1 MERKVDGERDPS
13 PLEGARVSGVS
24 PDPRGAEQAN
34 VPPRLGDL
42 PPRFWVLIVL
52 TGVGAGLG
60 AMAMMGVLRT
70 VQHLAFGY
78 HSGEYSNAVEHHS
91 DLRLVVVLAVGGLV
105 TGVGLWIMRRF
116 AGGTGGEPTEV
127 VWTRTGA
134 ISLVRTLL
142 TGALSEVSVA
152 MGCSIGR
159 EAAPQRTG
167 AAAGA
172 FLAKH
177 FSVPPEQRRLLIA
190 CGAGA
195 GLAAVY
201 NVPLAGA
208 LFALEIYLGT
218 LSLPLVLPALLTTG
232 IATAV
237 SWITLPAHTVY
248 SVPKLSNPTLS
259 LMIFAIALGPVMG
272 IASAAYVRMIT
283 WASDHRPK
291 GKLLLVE
298 PVVVFTALGFLAIS
312 YPLLLGNGVDL
323 AQFAFTGSAGLLTL
337 LALSLLKPVA
347 TGACLRSGATGGL
360 FTPTMSFGA
369 VLGAL
374 LGHLWVLVWPGH
386 MTASYAIVGAA
397 ALLTAAIEAPV
408 TGIAMT
414 LELTHTIAVT
424 APILVAAVGATIV
437 SRRLDTRSIYSA
449 RLSPSVPGP
458 APDCEDGPPEAPAS
472 H

>member
-1 MERKVDGERDPS
+1 MS
-13 PLEGARVSGVS
+13 S
-24 PDPRGAEQAN
+24 DPRGAEQVN
-34 VPPRLGDL
+34 VAPKLADL

-52 TGVGAGLG
+52 TGIGAGLG
-60 AMAMMGVLRT
+60 AMAMMGVLRA
-70 VQHLAFGY
+70 VQHLAFDY
-78 HSGEYSNAVEHHS
+78 HSGEYSTAVAHHS

-127 VWTRTGA
+127 VWTRTGNL
-134 ISLVRTLL
+134 SLVRTLL
-142 TGALSEVSVA
+142 TGALSELSVA

-177 FSVPPEQRRLLIA
+177 FSLPPEQRRLLIA

-201 NVPLAGA
+201 NVPFAGA
-208 LFALEIYLGT
+208 LFSLEIYLGT
-218 LSLPLVLPALLTTG
+218 LSLPLVLPALLTAG

-237 SWITLPAHTVY
+237 SWITLPAHSVY
-248 SVPKLSNPTLS
+248 AVPTLPSPTLS
-259 LMIFAIALGPVMG
+259 LMVFAVLLGPVMG
-272 IASAAYVRMIT
+272 VASAGYVRMIA

-291 GKLLLVE
+291 GRLLLVE
-298 PVVVFTALGFLAIS
+298 PVAVFTALGFLAIS

-347 TGACLRSGATGGL
+347 TSACLRSGATGGL

-369 VLGAL
+369 VFGAL
-374 LGHLWVLVWPGH
+374 LGHLWILLWPGPS
-386 MTASYAIVGAA
+386 TASYAVVGAA
-397 ALLTAAIEAPV
+397 ALLTAAIEAPA

-414 LELTHTIAVT
+414 LELTHTLAIT
-424 APILVAAVGATIV
+424 APILVAAVGATVV
-437 SRRLDTRSIYSA
+437 SRRLEIRSIYSA
-449 RLSPSVPGP
+449 RLSPPPLGP
-458 APDCEDGPPEAPAS
+458 EKADGHPDPRRASEA
-472 H
+472 

>member
-1 MERKVDGERDPS
+1 MS
-13 PLEGARVSGVS
+13 S
-24 PDPRGAEQAN
+24 DPRGAEQAN
-34 VPPRLGDL
+34 VAPKLADL

-52 TGVGAGLG
+52 TGIGAGLG
-60 AMAMMGVLRT
+60 AMAMMGVLRA
-70 VQHLAFGY
+70 VQHLAFDY
-78 HSGEYSNAVEHHS
+78 HSGEYSTAVAHHS

-127 VWTRTGA
+127 VWTRTGNL
-134 ISLVRTLL
+134 SLFRTLL
-142 TGALSEVSVA
+142 TGALSELSVA

-167 AAAGA
+167 AASGA

-177 FSVPPEQRRLLIA
+177 FSLPPEQRRLLIA

-201 NVPLAGA
+201 NVPFAGA
-208 LFALEIYLGT
+208 LFSLEIYLGT
-218 LSLPLVLPALLTTG
+218 LSLPLVLPALLTAG

-237 SWITLPAHTVY
+237 SWITLPAHSVY
-248 SVPKLSNPTLS
+248 AVPTLPSPTLS
-259 LMIFAIALGPVMG
+259 LMVFAVLLGPVMG
-272 IASAAYVRMIT
+272 VASAGYVRMIA

-291 GKLLLVE
+291 GRLLLVE
-298 PVVVFTALGFLAIS
+298 PVAVFTALGFLAIS

-347 TGACLRSGATGGL
+347 TSACLRSGATGGL

-369 VLGAL
+369 VFGAL
-374 LGHLWVLVWPGH
+374 LGHLWILLWPGPS
-386 MTASYAIVGAA
+386 TASYAVVGAA
-397 ALLTAAIEAPV
+397 ALLTAAIEAPA

-414 LELTHTIAVT
+414 LELTHSLAIT
-424 APILVAAVGATIV
+424 APILVAAVGATVV
-437 SRRLDTRSIYSA
+437 SRRLEIRSIYSA
-449 RLSPSVPGP
+449 RLSPPPPGP
-458 APDCEDGPPEAPAS
+458 EKADGHPDPPCASEA
-472 H
+472 

>member
-1 MERKVDGERDPS
+1 MS
-13 PLEGARVSGVS
+13 S
-24 PDPRGAEQAN
+24 DPRGAEQVN
-34 VPPRLGDL
+34 VAPKLADL

-52 TGVGAGLG
+52 TGIGAGLG
-60 AMAMMGVLRT
+60 AMVMMGVLRA

-78 HSGEYSNAVEHHS
+78 HSGEYSTAVAHHS

-116 AGGTGGEPTEV
+116 VGGTGGEPTEV
-127 VWTRTGA
+127 VWTRTGNL
-134 ISLVRTLL
+134 SLVRTLL
-142 TGALSEVSVA
+142 TGALSELSVA

-177 FSVPPEQRRLLIA
+177 FSLPPEQRRLLIA

-201 NVPLAGA
+201 NVPFAGA
-208 LFALEIYLGT
+208 LFSLEIYLGT
-218 LSLPLVLPALLTTG
+218 LSLPLVLPALLTAG

-237 SWITLPAHTVY
+237 SWITLPAHSVY
-248 SVPKLSNPTLS
+248 AVPTLPSPTLS
-259 LMIFAIALGPVMG
+259 LMVFAVLLGPVMG
-272 IASAAYVRMIT
+272 VASAGYVRMIA

-291 GKLLLVE
+291 GWLLLVE
-298 PVVVFTALGFLAIS
+298 PVAVFTALGFLAIS

-347 TGACLRSGATGGL
+347 TSACLRSGATGGL

-369 VLGAL
+369 VFGAL
-374 LGHLWVLVWPGH
+374 LGHLWILLWPGPS
-386 MTASYAIVGAA
+386 TASYAVVGAA
-397 ALLTAAIEAPV
+397 ALLTAAIEAPA

-414 LELTHTIAVT
+414 LELTHTLAIT
-424 APILVAAVGATIV
+424 APILVAAVGATVV
-437 SRRLDTRSIYSA
+437 SRRLEIRSIYSA
-449 RLSPSVPGP
+449 RLSPPPLGP
-458 APDCEDGPPEAPAS
+458 EKADGHPDPRRASEA
-472 H
+472 

>member
-1 MERKVDGERDPS
+1 MS
-13 PLEGARVSGVS
+13 S
-24 PDPRGAEQAN
+24 DPRGAEQVN
-34 VPPRLGDL
+34 VAPKLADL

-52 TGVGAGLG
+52 TGIGAGLG
-60 AMAMMGVLRT
+60 AMAMMGVLRA

-78 HSGEYSNAVEHHS
+78 HSGEYSTAVAHHS

-127 VWTRTGA
+127 VWTRTGNL
-134 ISLVRTLL
+134 SLVRTLL
-142 TGALSEVSVA
+142 TGALSELSVA

-177 FSVPPEQRRLLIA
+177 FSLPPEQRRLLIA

-201 NVPLAGA
+201 NVPFAGA
-208 LFALEIYLGT
+208 LFSLEIYLGT
-218 LSLPLVLPALLTTG
+218 LSLPLVLPALLTAG

-237 SWITLPAHTVY
+237 SWITLPAHSVY
-248 SVPKLSNPTLS
+248 AVPTLPSPTLS
-259 LMIFAIALGPVMG
+259 LMVFAVLLGPVMG
-272 IASAAYVRMIT
+272 VASAGYVRMIA

-291 GKLLLVE
+291 GRLLLVE
-298 PVVVFTALGFLAIS
+298 PVAVFTALGFLAIS

-347 TGACLRSGATGGL
+347 TSACLRSGATGGL

-369 VLGAL
+369 VFGAL
-374 LGHLWVLVWPGH
+374 LGHLWILLWPGPS
-386 MTASYAIVGAA
+386 TASYAVVGAA
-397 ALLTAAIEAPV
+397 ALLTAAIEAPA

-414 LELTHTIAVT
+414 LELTHTLAIT
-424 APILVAAVGATIV
+424 APILVAAVGATVV
-437 SRRLDTRSIYSA
+437 SRRLEIRSIYSA
-449 RLSPSVPGP
+449 RLSPPPLGP
-458 APDCEDGPPEAPAS
+458 EKADGHPDPRRASEA
-472 H
+472 